1 MHSHIKPTIHQFQ
14 IVRPEFVLK
23 QTESID
29 WLSKAHS
36 LVEKDELDSP
46 KALHLKRRY
55 THYGCSENKI
65 STRGTEIEDFTH
77 QKWDKMNLFHMNE
90 PKKTNL
96 NQRMNFYDEK
106 VSSVFEKFLQD
117 PLPYNLTPT
126 NLLHVTCTG
135 YLSPS
140 PAQKWVYQ
148 QRWGKNCKVAH
159 LYHMGC
165 YASIPAV
172 RLAKALALENEGSV
186 LIKHNELCTLH
197 FNPWNS
203 SPEQLVIQSLFSDGH
218 IGYFVTLP
226 NNPIEGLEILSD
238 KEMIIPNSYKD
249 MSWSPGEDGFTMGL
263 SPLVP
268 KKITKH
274 LPLFLRE
281 WITNEHHDY
290 ESISKEAFFAIHPG
304 GPKIISDLQ
313 EALNLQQWQI
323 SHSSRVLHRYGNMSS
338 ATLPHI
344 WEKMLHSNEVPK
356 GSLIVSIAFGPGIS
370 IHGTLFR
377 KV

>member
-1 MHSHIKPTIHQFQ
+1 MPSHIKPTIHQFQ
-14 IVRPEFVLK
+14 IIRPRFVLN

-36 LVEKDELDSP
+36 LVEKNELDSP

-55 THYGCSENKI
+55 AHYGCSENKI
-65 STRGTEIEDFTH
+65 ATRGTEIEDFTH
-77 QKWDKMNLFHMNE
+77 QKWDKMNLFKVNS

-96 NQRMNFYDEK
+96 NERMDFYNER
-106 VSSVFEKFLQD
+106 VSSVFEKLFQTS
-117 PLPYNLTPT
+117 LPSELKPT

-140 PAQKWVYQ
+140 PAQNWVNQ
-148 QRWGKNCKVAH
+148 QEWGKLCQVTH

-165 YASIPAV
+165 YASIPAI
-172 RLAKALALENEGSV
+172 RIAKALIQEKGGSTF
-186 LIKHNELCTLH
+186 IKHNELCTLH
-197 FNPWNS
+197 FSPWDS

-218 IGYFVTLP
+218 IGYFVTMP
-226 NNPIEGLEILSD
+226 DKPISGLEILSD
-238 KEMIIPNSYKD
+238 KEMIIPNSHQD
-249 MSWSPGEDGFTMGL
+249 MSWSPGAYGFNMGL

-268 KKITKH
+268 KKITEQ
-274 LPLFLRE
+274 LPFFLRE
-281 WITNEHHDY
+281 WLTEKSYNF
-290 ESISKEAFFAIHPG
+290 ESILKEAFFAIHPG

-323 SHSSRVLHRYGNMSS
+323 SHSTRTLHRYGNMSS

-344 WEKMLHSNEVPK
+344 WERMLHSNEVPK
-356 GSLIVSIAFGPGIS
+356 DSLIVSLAFGPGIS
-370 IHGTLFR
+370 IHGTLFK

>member
-1 MHSHIKPTIHQFQ
+1 MPSHIKPTIHQFQ
-14 IVRPEFVLK
+14 IIRPEFVLK
-23 QTESID
+23 QIESID

-36 LVEKDELDSP
+36 LVEKDELGSP

-65 STRGTEIEDFTH
+65 ATRGTEIEDFTH
-77 QKWDKMNLFHMNE
+77 QRWNQMNLFHLDSL
-90 PKKTNL
+90 KKTSINE
-96 NQRMNFYDEK
+96 RMNFYNEK
-106 VSSVFEKFLQD
+106 VSSAFKKLFLS
-117 PLPYNLTPT
+117 PLAIKLTPT

-140 PAQKWVYQ
+140 PAQNWVQ
-148 QRWGKNCKVAH
+148 QQEWGKNCKVTH

-165 YASIPAV
+165 YASIPAI
-172 RLAKALALENEGSV
+172 RIAKALIKDNGGNT

-197 FNPWNS
+197 FSPWNS

-218 IGYFVTLP
+218 IGYFVSLP
-226 NNPIEGLEILSD
+226 EKSIEGLQIISD
-238 KEMIIPNSYKD
+238 REMIIPDSSKD
-249 MSWSPGEDGFTMGL
+249 MSWSPGANGFTMSL

-268 KKITKH
+268 KKITEH
-274 LPLFLRE
+274 LPYFLRE
-281 WITNEHHDY
+281 WLTKENYDF

-313 EALNLQQWQI
+313 ETLKLQQWQI
-323 SHSSRVLHRYGNMSS
+323 SHSTRVLHRYGNMSS

-356 GSLIVSIAFGPGIS
+356 GSLIISLAFGPGIS
-370 IHGTLFR
+370 IHGSLFK

>member
-1 MHSHIKPTIHQFQ
+1 MPSHIKPTIHQFQ
-14 IVRPEFVLK
+14 IIRPKFVLK
-23 QTESID
+23 QADSID

-55 THYGCSENKI
+55 SHYGCSENKI

-77 QKWDKMNLFHMNE
+77 QQWDKMELFHVNN
-90 PKKTNL
+90 PKKINL
-96 NQRMNFYDEK
+96 DERMRFYGEK
-106 VSSVFEKFLQD
+106 VSSVFEKLSLID
-117 PLPYNLTPT
+117 SPNELTPQ
-126 NLLHVTCTG
+126 NILHVTCTG

-140 PAQKWVYQ
+140 PAQNWVHQ
-148 QRWGKNCKVAH
+148 QKWGKHCQVIH

-165 YASIPAV
+165 YASIPAIRV
-172 RLAKALALENEGSV
+172 AKALVQEKGGST

-197 FNPWNS
+197 FSPWDS

-218 IGYFVTLP
+218 IGYLVTKP
-226 NNPIEGLEILSD
+226 TEPISGLEILSD
-238 KEMIIPNSYKD
+238 REMIIPNSNKD
-249 MSWSPGEDGFTMGL
+249 MSWSPGTHGFSMNL

-268 KKITKH
+268 KKITEH
-274 LPLFLRE
+274 LPYFLRE
-281 WITNEHHDY
+281 WLTLEKYDF
-290 ESISKEAFFAIHPG
+290 ETISKEAFFAIHPG
-304 GPKIISDLQ
+304 GPKIIRNLQ

-323 SHSSRVLHRYGNMSS
+323 SHSTRILHRYGNMSS

-344 WEKMLHSNEVPK
+344 WERMLHSNELPK
-356 GSLIVSIAFGPGIS
+356 GSLIISLAFGPGIS